1 MFRDLKDSKKPVGG
15 HSEFF
20 NMPIKLAKVKFA
32 NAHRKANRKIGLEIV
47 NWKRETGIHGCPLP
61 LENPEEKGYAL

>member
-1 MFRDLKDSKKPVGG
+1 MDLFKKNLKYMV
-15 HSEFF
+15 EKE
-20 NMPIKLAKVKFA
+20 KLVQEIIAKVKFA

-47 NWKRETGIHGCPLP
+47 NWKRSTGIHGCPLP